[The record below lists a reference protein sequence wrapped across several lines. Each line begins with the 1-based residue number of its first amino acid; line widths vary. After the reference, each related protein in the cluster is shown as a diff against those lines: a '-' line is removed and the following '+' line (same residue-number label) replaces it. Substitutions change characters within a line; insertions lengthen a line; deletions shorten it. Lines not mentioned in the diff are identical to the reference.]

1 MTTPFYYNR
10 RRHKMNLLD
19 TFLYWN
25 THFLFFML
33 MSGGIYYFLTLIVTL
48 LIYSIKK
55 NLVWLSFLP
64 TTILG
69 TILFSYLLNSSRE
82 YFTATDVLILAVI
95 SAVHAGAIVLV
106 VSIILIVGNKPGK
119 KKGRWQ

>member
-1 MTTPFYYNR
+1 
-10 RRHKMNLLD
+10 MNILD

-48 LIYSIKK
+48 LVYSIKK
-55 NLVWLSFLP
+55 KLVWLSFLP

-69 TILFSYLLNSSRE
+69 TILFSYLLNSSQE
-82 YFTATDVLILAVI
+82 YFTATDVLILAVV

-106 VSIILIVGNKPGK
+106 VSVILIVGNKPGK
-119 KKGRWQ
+119 KKNRWQ